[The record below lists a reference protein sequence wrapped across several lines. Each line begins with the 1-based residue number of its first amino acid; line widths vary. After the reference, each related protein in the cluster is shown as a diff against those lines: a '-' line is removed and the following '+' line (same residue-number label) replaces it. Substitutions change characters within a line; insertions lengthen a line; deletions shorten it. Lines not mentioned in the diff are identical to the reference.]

1 MVKIDI
7 NTPNNIIL
15 FKRMNQRIIDNYRL
29 HLGNDIPDMQQHR
42 ELFEKAYDVKIH
54 HENWGS
60 WTHMEFTSQEAYTMA
75 LLKWM

>member
-7 NTPNNIIL
+7 NSKDNIIL

-29 HLGNDIPDMQQHR
+29 VLGNDIPDMKQHR
-42 ELFEKAYDVKIH
+42 ELFEQTYGVQIH

-60 WTHMEFTSQEAYTMA
+60 WTHMEFPSEEAYTMA